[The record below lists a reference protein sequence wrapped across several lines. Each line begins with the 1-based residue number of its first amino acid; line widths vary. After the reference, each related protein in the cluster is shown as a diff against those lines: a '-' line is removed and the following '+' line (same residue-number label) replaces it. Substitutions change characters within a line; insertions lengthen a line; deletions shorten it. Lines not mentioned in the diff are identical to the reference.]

1 VLSSLEPQFAKTMVG
16 VAVPVMG
23 ANLLHN
29 VIMLADTLM
38 VSTLGDQAVA
48 AVAAANNYFFVF
60 FLMQFGLVS
69 GAAVL
74 SSQYWGKRDTRSVAQ
89 IAGIMLRFSMLAG
102 LLFAFLAI
110 VFPRPIIAAFSSDAE
125 VIALGVTYLRISGF
139 GMLPFSFARAYW
151 LFLRS
156 VEKAK
161 LGFYMQGMNFVINV
175 GLSAVLI
182 FGLFGLPAM
191 GVRGA
196 AYAVLIARVVECAV
210 MLVYVRREKSIG
222 LRLRDITHTRGA
234 LLRDFFRHGSI
245 VVGNEVIWGLGVS
258 LQAAIFGQVSAA
270 AITAQ
275 SLTRIFSGACS
286 ILSCGIFNGS
296 AVVTGKSVGR
306 GDFVQTKRQSKF
318 LLVLAT
324 VAGFVCA
331 GQMLLLRALVL
342 GPVYA
347 AGFMGISTQAM
358 QLLRQFMLVEAA
370 TLLFAVPHG
379 TIIIGLLRG
388 GGDTRFSS
396 IYDVA
401 FMWIYALPVAAI
413 GVFGFG
419 IAPTTAF
426 MLLRF
431 EEVIKFGVGLGRVL
445 SWKWMKNVTRSGKIV
460 DNPV

>member
-1 VLSSLEPQFAKTMVG
+1 MLG

-48 AVAAANNYFFVF
+48 AVAAANNFFFVF
-60 FLMQFGLVS
+60 FLLQFGLIS

-74 SSQYWGKRDTRSVAQ
+74 ASQYWGRRDTRSVAQ

-102 LLFAFLAI
+102 LLFAFVAI
-110 VFPRPIIAAFSSDAE
+110 ALPRPIISAFSSDPE
-125 VIALGVTYLRISGF
+125 VVALGVTYLRISGF

-161 LGFYMQGMNFVINV
+161 LGFYMQGMNFVVNV

-182 FGLFGLPAM
+182 FGLFGMPAM

-196 AYAVLIARVVECAV
+196 AFAVLISRVVECIV
-210 MLVYVRREKSIG
+210 MLFYARREKTIG
-222 LRLRDITHTRGA
+222 VRVRDITHAPRT
-234 LLRDFFRHGSI
+234 LLRDFLKHGSI
-245 VVGNEVIWGLGVS
+245 VVGNEVVWGIGVS
-258 LQAAIFGQVSAA
+258 LQAVIFGQISAA

-275 SLTRIFSGACS
+275 SLTRIFSGMGS
-286 ILSCGIFNGS
+286 ILSCGMFNAS

-306 GDFVQTKRQSKF
+306 GDFAQTKRQSKVI
-318 LLVLAT
+318 LALSGIAGVL
-324 VAGFVCA
+324 CA
-331 GQMLLLRALVL
+331 GQMLLMRALVL

-347 AGFMGISTQAM
+347 SGFLGISTQAM

-370 TLLFAVPHG
+370 AMLVFVPHG
-379 TIIIGLLRG
+379 SIIIGLLRG

-396 IYDVA
+396 VYDVA
-401 FMWIYALPVAAI
+401 FMWVYALPVAAI

-419 IAPTTAF
+419 ISPLTAF

-445 SWKWMKNVTRSGKIV
+445 SWKWMKNVTRET
-460 DNPV
+460 